1 MRRSLRRALVA
12 LLSLTLATTLLVA
25 PTQPANAEPQHPRQQ
40 FLRDSVGGLFLHWGM
55 RTSPGYTSCS
65 TWESAVKSGGWD
77 PAYWVREAQ
86 KLHTQ
91 YLVLATFH
99 SRLGYARPWPSKIPG
114 SCHTGRDLVQETID
128 AATAKGLKVI
138 LYMTDDPQWHAE
150 GLPAGKSWLDSAA
163 YSKYKG
169 HSVDLSTR
177 DGFGEFSYDNFVE
190 VMQRYPNLGG
200 FWIDNDNAYW
210 ERNGLYERIRRE
222 RPSYTLSNNN
232 EDTPIMDM
240 ISNEQK
246 TGMSPN
252 YDYPQAVYT
261 AAPRL
266 IEADFK
272 LPSTGAWWYN
282 GSDPTVDAKLTIG
295 RLVTNAGSSI
305 KALMAE
311 TAMVNGRF
319 PAQQESFN
327 NLVDKFLQP
336 IWPSLHGTEGGGYS
350 YGGLKP
356 GFWNDGAHGVTTVSR
371 SNPNEHYIHVLT
383 RPSTNTLRIR
393 DNGYRVA
400 RVTDLRT
407 GAVIPH
413 TQATGVLTLTGI
425 SAWDQYDTVF
435 KVETAG
441 REGFVPATVTAS
453 ASTNAAAAA
462 DGNYSTYWDS
472 SKTTP
477 VSLRFDLG
485 SAKTVRFLGI
495 NQREDSVAYARSATE
510 QSARIKD
517 YRVYTSS
524 DGTNWGS
531 PIKTGTLPS
540 RRGVVYIDVPATT
553 ARHVRLEVVNTH
565 AASSDTTRYKRLRID
580 ETWVGTAYA
589 RSAGVVTQAATAAE
603 FNVKTYGAKGDGA
616 ANDTAAINKTITAAA
631 NAGGGTVRFPAGTYK
646 SANSIHLKSKI
657 IYQLDSG
664 ATILGASNDTYDA
677 AEPNPYDDYQ
687 DYGHSHFHNAMMW
700 GDQLTD
706 IAFTGTGTID
716 GGGHLITG
724 NPKAGEADKII
735 SLTRCNGLRVD
746 GIRLRRGGHFA
757 MLTNGCDN
765 ISSDNLVI
773 DTASDRDGWNV
784 INAKNVT
791 ITHAKFA
798 ANDDALAFKSD
809 WALGRTIDNGNVRVS
824 DAELSAGCCNALMFG
839 SETCG
844 DFTGYNFE
852 RIKIT
857 GASKSGLG
865 MVSMDGSNISDVH
878 YRDITMTGTRS
889 HIMQKVGTRKRCG
902 DNPGVGSISNITYQN
917 ITGTYDGSRGTAYSP
932 TLWGESGNRIHD
944 LTFDNVQLNVPGGNG
959 TMSTGVPT
967 NDPKN
972 YNPNSIG
979 TRPAYGWYMRRVNGV
994 KFTNSSVR
1002 FTKNDGRPGV
1012 IANESGNVGLTDFV
1026 AERGTASP
1034 HDLGFQTVAGY
1045 CATGKNTT
1053 GGALRI
1059 SATGSTSNCPA
1070 NAAVMLDN
1078 GLAKTPPMGFNNWN
1092 STKCSSTFN
1101 ESMIKSIADLFV
1113 SKGLKDSGYQY
1124 VNIDDCW
1131 ALPQRN
1137 AQGNLVPDPARFPN
1151 GIKSVAD
1158 YVHSKGLKFGI
1169 YTSAGTKTCN
1179 TAGFPGGLGHE
1190 QQDAN
1195 LFASWGVDYLKYDN
1209 CNNQGVDAQQRYK
1222 AMRDALL
1229 NTGRPIVY
1237 SICEWGRTG
1246 PPRVWQWGKDV
1257 GNLWRTT
1264 GDISD
1269 NWGSMIGKAQAN
1281 RVLTQYAGPGHWND
1295 PDMLEVGNG
1304 GMTATEYRTHM
1315 SLWAIMSAPLLIGT
1329 DLRKA
1334 SAETFDILNN
1344 RDVIAID
1351 QDKLGRQATVVSS
1364 SGGLVVYGKTL
1375 ANGDRAVA
1383 LSNETTSAATI
1394 STTAAALGLGGSS
1407 SYTLKDLW
1415 SKASRTTSGAIS
1427 ASVPAHGTVLYR
1439 VSRAGTTTRSEAE
1452 AATYSTGSTVDTNH
1466 SGFSGTGFVNTP
1478 NAVGSYVQWTVN
1490 RPEAGPATL
1499 TFDHANGTTANRAVD
1514 IAVNGTVVAKNVAV
1528 PSTGAWTLWRTLV
1541 TTANLNAGQN
1551 TIRATATTADGAP
1564 NLDYLDVT
1572 TTSSAKAL
1580 AAADWS
1586 KEMIDSTMAR
1596 YKPTEIGGWSYPIGL
1611 YLYGQYLVYQRTHDP
1626 KYLSYIKSWVDRFVD
1641 SSGNISNSFNNLD
1654 SMLSG
1659 RLLVLLHHETGDNRY
1674 KVAATK
1680 IRTRLNSYPRT
1691 ADGGFWHATSRQHQL
1706 WGDGVFMVDPFLAEY
1721 GREFGDS
1728 TYTNKETVDQ
1738 LLTTAKHLQ
1747 RPSGLLRHA
1756 YDEARAQTWADPNTG
1771 LAPEVWCRAE
1781 GWYGMAVIDVL
1792 EVVPANQPRRAELI
1806 DVLRKLVA
1814 GYARYQDPKTGR
1826 WFQVVDKGSRTDNW
1840 TETSC
1845 SSMYTFVIS
1854 RAIQRGYVDSSYQA
1868 VADRGYQGVLG
1879 KISLGSDGRTNL
1891 KDISIGTNVGNYSY
1905 YIARQRATNDF
1916 HGLGAFLIMNE
1927 QLRPKARSA
1936 VQADPAAM
1944 GAAPYLYLGWGNPQ
1958 KATDVM
1964 KAAGNQWFT
1973 MAFVLSDGGCN
1984 PKWDG
1989 NRSLTGGNDQSVINS
2004 IRGAGGDIIPSF
2016 GGWSGNK
2023 LGQKCSSASALA
2035 AAYQKVIDAY
2045 KLKAIDIDIEDK
2057 EFQNHTVQ
2065 QRVVDALKIVKNK
2078 NAGIKTY
2085 ITFGTTTTGP
2095 DSWGTALI
2103 NKAAAAGLANDGW
2116 VIMPFDFGGGSTNM
2130 ATLTTRA
2137 SEGLKAKLKSAY
2149 GYSDDQAYRR
2159 MGISSMNGKTDVPS
2173 ETVRLQDF
2181 RTMLSYAQQ
2190 HHLARFTFWAVNRD
2204 RPCSGGSDPGAN
2216 CSGIAQNPYD
2226 FTKVVAQFRG

>member
-1 MRRSLRRALVA
+1 MRVPALRRALAA
-12 LLSLTLATTLLVA
+12 LLSVPLLVTSLVSL
-25 PTQPANAEPQHPRQQ
+25 PTTAHAEVQHPRQQ

-65 TWESAVKSGGWD
+65 AWESAVKSGGWD

-99 SRLGYARPWPSKIPG
+99 SRLGYARPWPSAIPG

-128 AATAKGLKVI
+128 AASAKGLKVI

-150 GLPAGKSWLDSAA
+150 GLPAGKDWLDSAA

-169 HSVDLSTR
+169 HSVDLTTR

-246 TGMSPN
+246 TGMSPD

-272 LPSTGAWWYN
+272 LPSTGAWWYG
-282 GSDPTVDAKLTIG
+282 GSDPAVDAKLTIG
-295 RLVTNAGSSI
+295 RLVSNVGSSI

-319 PAQQESFN
+319 PSQQESFN
-327 NLVDKFLQP
+327 NLLDKYLQP
-336 IWPSLHGTEGGGYS
+336 IWPSLNGTEGGGYL
-350 YGGLKP
+350 YGGLQP
-356 GFWNDGAHGVTTVSR
+356 GSWNDGAHGVTTVSR
-371 SNPNEHYIHVLT
+371 SNPDEHYIHVLT

-407 GAVIPH
+407 GKVIAH
-413 TQATGVLTLTGI
+413 SQANGVLTLTGVNT
-425 SAWDQYDTVF
+425 WDPYDTVF

-441 REGFVPATVTAS
+441 REGILHATTS
-453 ASTNAAAAA
+453 APAAA
-462 DGNYSTYWDS
+462 DGSYLTFWDTN
-472 SKTTP
+472 KTTP
-477 VSLRFDLG
+477 VSLRYDLG
-485 SAKTVRFLGI
+485 SAKPVRYLGI

-517 YRVYTSS
+517 YRVYAST
-524 DGTNWGS
+524 DGATWGS

-540 RRGVVYIDVPATT
+540 RRGVAFIDLPATT
-553 ARHVRLEVVNTH
+553 TRYLRLEVVNTH

-580 ETWVGTAYA
+580 ETWVGTAYP
-589 RSAGVVTQAATAAE
+589 RSTQLAAAAE
-603 FNVKTYGAKGDGA
+603 FSVKAYGAKGDGK
-616 ANDTAAINKTITAAA
+616 ANDTAAINKAITAAA
-631 NAGGGTVRFPAGTYK
+631 NAGGGTVRFPSGTYK
-646 SANSIHLKSKI
+646 SANTIHLKSKI
-657 IYQLDSG
+657 TYQLDSG
-664 ATILGASNDTYDA
+664 ATILGAGDDKYDA
-677 AEPNPYDDYQ
+677 AEANSNDKYQ
-687 DYGHSHFHNAMMW
+687 DYGHSHFHNAMLW

-716 GGGHLITG
+716 GGDHLITG
-724 NPKAGEADKII
+724 NPKAGQADKII
-735 SLTRCNGLRVD
+735 SLTRCSGLRVD

-765 ISSDNLVI
+765 ISSDNLRI
-773 DTASDRDGWNV
+773 ETADDRDGWNV
-784 INAKNVT
+784 VNAKNVT
-791 ITHAKFA
+791 VTHAKIA
-798 ANDDALAFKSD
+798 ANDDALVFKSD
-809 WALGRTIDNGNVRVS
+809 WALGRTIDNGHVRVS
-824 DAELSAGCCNALMFG
+824 DSELSADCCNALMFG

-844 DFTGYNFE
+844 DFTDYAFD

-865 MVSMDGSNISDVH
+865 LVSMDGSNISDVH
-878 YRDITMTGTRS
+878 YRDITMTGTRG
-889 HIMQKVGTRKRCG
+889 HIMQKIGTRKRCG
-902 DNPGVGSISNITYQN
+902 DSPGVGSISNITYQN
-917 ITGTYDGSRGTAYSP
+917 VTGTYDGSRGTAYSP
-932 TLWGESGNRIHD
+932 TLWGESGHRIHD
-944 LTFDNVQLNVPGGNG
+944 ISFDNVHLTVPGGNG
-959 TMSTGVPT
+959 TMSTGVPS
-967 NDPKN
+967 NDPTN
-972 YNPNSIG
+972 YNPNTIG
-979 TRPAYGWYMRRVNGV
+979 TRPSYGWYARQVEGV
-994 KFTNSSVR
+994 HFTNSSLH
-1002 FTKNDGRPGV
+1002 FSKNDGRPAV
-1012 IANESGNVGLTDFV
+1012 IANNSADVGLTDFT
-1026 AERGTASP
+1026 AQRGTASP
-1034 HDLGFQTVAGY
+1034 FDLGFQTVAGY
-1045 CATGKNTT
+1045 CASGD
-1053 GGALRI
+1053 LRVK
-1059 SATGSTSNCPA
+1059 ATDSSQNCPKPL
-1070 NAAVMLDN
+1070 LDN

-1101 ESMIKSIADLFV
+1101 EAMIKSIADLFV
-1113 SKGLKDSGYQY
+1113 SRGLKDAGYQY

-1151 GIKSVAD
+1151 GIKSLAD
-1158 YVHSKGLKFGI
+1158 YVHGKGLKFGI

-1229 NTGRPIVY
+1229 NTGRPITY

-1246 PPRVWQWGKDV
+1246 PPPVWQWGKDV

-1269 NWGSMIGKAQAN
+1269 NWGSMIGKAQGN
-1281 RVLTQYAGPGHWND
+1281 RVLAQYAGPGHWND

-1304 GMTATEYRTHM
+1304 GMTATEYRTHL
-1315 SLWAIMSAPLLIGT
+1315 SLWAMMSAPLLIGT

-1334 SAETFDILNN
+1334 SAETFDILTNH
-1344 RDVIAID
+1344 DVIAID
-1351 QDKLGRQATVVSS
+1351 QDELGRQGTVVSS
-1364 SGGLVVYGKTL
+1364 SGGLVVYSKTL

-1383 LSNETTSAATI
+1383 LSNETTTAATI
-1394 STTAAALGLGGSS
+1394 STTAAALGLGGAS

-1439 VSRAGTTTRSEAE
+1439 VSRAGTTTRLEAE
-1452 AATYSTGSTVDTNH
+1452 SATSSSGSTVDTDH

-1478 NAVGSYVQWTVN
+1478 NAVGGYVQWTVN
-1490 RPEAGPATL
+1490 SAQAGPATL
-1499 TFDHANGTTANRAVD
+1499 TFDHANGTAANRAVD
-1514 IAVNGTVVAKNVAV
+1514 VAVNGTVVAKNVAV

-1541 TTANLNAGQN
+1541 TTANLKAGPN
-1551 TIRATATTADGAP
+1551 TIRVTATTADGAP

-1572 TTSSAKAL
+1572 TSATQAI
-1580 AAADWS
+1580 AATDWS
-1586 KEMIDSTMAR
+1586 VAMVDSTMAR
-1596 YKPTEIGGWSYPIGL
+1596 YKPTTIGGWSYPVGL

-1626 KYLSYIKSWVDRFVD
+1626 KYLSYIKAWVDRFVD
-1641 SSGNISNSFNNLD
+1641 SSGNLNYSFNNLD

-1674 KVAATK
+1674 KIAATK
-1680 IRTRLNSYPRT
+1680 IRTRLDTYPRT

-1728 TYTNKETVDQ
+1728 SYTSKETVNQ
-1738 LLTTAKHLQ
+1738 LLTYANHLQ
-1747 RPSGLLRHA
+1747 QPNGLLRHA
-1756 YDEARAQTWADPNTG
+1756 YDEARAQSWADPKTG
-1771 LAPEVWCRAE
+1771 LSPEVWCRAE

-1792 EVVPANQPRRAELI
+1792 EAVPTDQPRRAELI

-1814 GYARYQDPKTGR
+1814 AYAHYQDPKTGR
-1826 WFQVVDKGSRTDNW
+1826 WFQVVDKGSRSDNW

-1854 RAIQRGYVDSSYQA
+1854 RAVQRGYVASSYKA
-1868 VADRGYQGVLG
+1868 VADHGYQGVLA
-1879 KISLGSDGRTNL
+1879 KVSLGSDGRTNL
-1891 KDISIGTNVGNYSY
+1891 KDISIGTNVGDYAY
-1905 YIARQRATNDF
+1905 YAGRERATNDF

-1927 QLRPKARSA
+1927 QLK
-1936 VQADPAAM
+1936 
-1944 GAAPYLYLGWGNPQ
+1944 
-1958 KATDVM
+1958 T
-1964 KAAGNQWFT
+1964 
-1973 MAFVLSDGGCN
+1973 
-1984 PKWDG
+1984 
-1989 NRSLTGGNDQSVINS
+1989 
-2004 IRGAGGDIIPSF
+2004 
-2016 GGWSGNK
+2016 SGT
-2023 LGQKCSSASALA
+2023 
-2035 AAYQKVIDAY
+2035 
-2045 KLKAIDIDIEDK
+2045 DIDRG
-2057 EFQNHTVQ
+2057 Q
-2065 QRVVDALKIVKNK
+2065 
-2078 NAGIKTY
+2078 
-2085 ITFGTTTTGP
+2085 
-2095 DSWGTALI
+2095 TA
-2103 NKAAAAGLANDGW
+2103 
-2116 VIMPFDFGGGSTNM
+2116 S
-2130 ATLTTRA
+2130 
-2137 SEGLKAKLKSAY
+2137 
-2149 GYSDDQAYRR
+2149 
-2159 MGISSMNGKTDVPS
+2159 
-2173 ETVRLQDF
+2173 
-2181 RTMLSYAQQ
+2181 
-2190 HHLARFTFWAVNRD
+2190 HD
-2204 RPCSGGSDPGAN
+2204 RPGN
-2216 CSGIAQNPYD
+2216 E
-2226 FTKVVAQFRG
+2226 